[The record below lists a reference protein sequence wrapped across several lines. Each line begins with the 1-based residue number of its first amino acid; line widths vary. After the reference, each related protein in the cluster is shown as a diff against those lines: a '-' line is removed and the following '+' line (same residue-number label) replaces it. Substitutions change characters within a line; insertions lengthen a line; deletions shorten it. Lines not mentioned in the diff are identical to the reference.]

1 MLRRIAAI
9 VLQPVFRLFVRLM
22 PDGDPWERVGVA
34 PRLNLY
40 GSGARLDFPNYLSGS
55 STVPVSSIDDIQDWL
70 LGCRYEHDETLFAE
84 PDFWQHPVTFEH
96 LRAGDCEDFA
106 LWAWRKLV
114 ELGIDADVIAGYCVK
129 NGRLDGRHVWVVFRQ
144 DDQELLFDPV
154 FREKADMIRPLSEVR
169 DRYVPE
175 VGADRT
181 GRRFGFSGYV
191 LAQKRRRREASSR
204 LPA

>member
-1 MLRRIAAI
+1 
-9 VLQPVFRLFVRLM
+9 M
-22 PDGDPWERVGVA
+22 PDGDAWERVGVA

-40 GSGARLDFPNYLSGS
+40 GSGARLDFPKYLSGS

-70 LGCRYEHDETLFAE
+70 LECRYEHDETLFAE

-144 DDQELLFDPV
+144 NDQELLFDPV
-154 FREKADMIRPLSEVR
+154 FRDKADMIRPLGEVR

-175 VGADRT
+175 VGADRS